1 MEDNGEEMNEFP
13 LVIVLLITYERTEV
27 ALTTIRGIKERIR
40 YPNLGWHIADDGSNG
55 GHIEKLVEEIGA
67 DYEITTSNTGG
78 HSVGK
83 NMNEGIARC
92 LERADMWLHWE
103 DDWVPNME
111 IELIPCV
118 ELFQENEEIGMVR
131 LGRLQ
136 TDLYG
141 HVITGGDR
149 LWWRLD
155 KEKQLWTWVGHA
167 AMRHRRFHDAYGIY
181 PEGQT
186 PGITELGMQ
195 SNVMCQPGPDIVW
208 PAWLRYDICDHIG
221 DGYSFKEAL
230 ENRGLT
236 REEASKEFL
245 DKLEALKVSA

>member
-1 MEDNGEEMNEFP
+1 MNDYP
-13 LVIVLLITYERTEV
+13 LVVVLLITYERTEV
-27 ALTTIRGIKERIR
+27 ALTTIRGIKERIK

-55 GHIEKLVEEIGA
+55 DHVPRLIEEIGSGV
-67 DYEITTSNTGG
+67 EITTSNANG

-83 NMNEGIARC
+83 SMNEGIARC

-118 ELFQENEEIGMVR
+118 ELLQDNEEIGMIR
-131 LGRLQ
+131 FGRLSA
-136 TDLYG
+136 DLHG
-141 HVITGGDR
+141 RVIVGGDR

-167 AMRHRRFHDAYGIY
+167 AMRHRRFHDAYGVY

-195 SNVMCQPGPDIVW
+195 SSVQYKEGPDIVW

-221 DGYSFKEAL
+221 DGYSYKEAM
-230 ENRGLT
+230 ENRGLS
-236 REEASKEFL
+236 REEATKEFN
-245 DKLEALKVSA
+245 DRIESGKVPA

>member
-1 MEDNGEEMNEFP
+1 MVEYP
-13 LVIVLLITYERTEV
+13 PVVVLLITFERTDV
-27 ALTTIRGIKERIR
+27 ALATIKGIQERIR
-40 YPNLGWHIADDGSNG
+40 YPNLSWHISDDGSNG
-55 GHIEKLVEEIGA
+55 DHVAKLVEAIGP
-67 DYEITTSNTGG
+67 DVEITISDSKR

-83 NMNEGIARC
+83 SMNIGIAKC

-111 IELIPCV
+111 IDLVPCV
-118 ELFQENEEIGMVR
+118 ELLQDNEEIGMIR

-141 HVITGGDR
+141 HVIVGGDR

-155 KEKQLWTWVGHA
+155 KNKSLWTWVGHA
-167 AMRHRRFHDAYGIY
+167 AMRHRRFYDAYGVY

-195 SNVMCQPGPDIVW
+195 ANVQYNPGPDIVW

-221 DGYSFKEAL
+221 DGYSYKEAM

-236 REEASKEFL
+236 REEATKEFL
-245 DKLEALKVSA
+245 DKMGALKVS